1 MMTEKELLDKALSG
15 AELSD
20 YEYACLMKMYLKY
33 KLQKVLPST
42 IEVS

>member
-1 MMTEKELLDKALSG
+1 MNERELLDKTLSG
-15 AELSD
+15 AELNN
-20 YEYACLMKMYLKY
+20 YEYACLIKMQLKY